1 MATIAEVAQKAGV
14 SVATVSRVLNNSMS
28 VKSDTAD
35 KVKQAIEELDY
46 VPNLSARNLRR
57 NESRIVLILAPNF
70 TNPYYAH
77 ILSGIS
83 DTANKLGYNPLIINT
98 RDAQAM
104 KEEDIVARYHNSRAD
119 GMILL
124 ACNYDDTWINR
135 YYGEFPIVQCSE
147 YVENTP
153 IPHISVDNYK
163 AAYEL
168 VTKLI
173 EVGHRRIAI
182 IGSKNKYMS
191 TKLRYQGYCDALRDA
206 GIKQQ
211 KSYAAMGDVDYSFE
225 SGQRAAAALLG
236 QKKPPTAIFCV
247 SDVMALGAIAEAQ
260 DRGIRVPKE
269 LSVAGFDD
277 VDYTTMFHPHLTTAK
292 IPCYELGYRA
302 MKLLA
307 QCMRKEVIAQSSIYL
322 PHTLMFRESVVTP
335 PGVGKL

>member
-14 SVATVSRVLNNSMS
+14 SVATVSRVINNSIS

-35 KVKQAIEELDY
+35 KVRQAIEELDY

-57 NESRIVLILAPNF
+57 NESRIVMLLAPNF
-70 TNPYYAH
+70 TNPYYAR

-83 DTANKLGYNPLIINT
+83 DMANKLSYNLLIINT
-98 RDAQAM
+98 KDAQAM
-104 KEEDIVARYHNSRAD
+104 KEEDIVALYHNNRAD

-124 ACNYDDTWINR
+124 ACNYDDDWLNR
-135 YYGEFPIVQCSE
+135 YHGEFPIVQCSE
-147 YVENTP
+147 YVENTKL
-153 IPHISVDNYK
+153 PHISVDNYK

-173 EVGHRRIAI
+173 EVGHKRIGI
-182 IGSKNKYMS
+182 IGSKNKYYS
-191 TKLRYQGYCDALRDA
+191 TKLRFQGYCDALRDA
-206 GIKQQ
+206 GLKQQ

-225 SGQRAAAALLG
+225 SGQRAAAVLLN

-247 SDVMALGAIAEAQ
+247 SDVIALGAMAEAQ

-292 IPCYELGYRA
+292 VPCYELGYRA

-307 QCMRKEVIAQSSIYL
+307 QCMRKETVPQNAIYL

-335 PGVGKL
+335 PGAGKI